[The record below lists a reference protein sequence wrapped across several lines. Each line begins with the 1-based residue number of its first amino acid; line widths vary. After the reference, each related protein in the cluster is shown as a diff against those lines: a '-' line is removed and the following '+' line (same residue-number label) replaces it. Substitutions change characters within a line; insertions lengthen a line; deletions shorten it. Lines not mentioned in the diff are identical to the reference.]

1 MAEQK
6 IARHVKQVGSS
17 QEGSIDKM
25 ADKEDEARKKQAAF
39 WLEYSQQLS
48 TAIRYT
54 EALAAA
60 ERSVALDETSAPAWY
75 VKGTCLAMVA
85 QYEAAATDFEHA
97 LVLDPSYVP
106 AWDGKAWVL
115 GILGR
120 KDEALAAI
128 NRALELDPEY
138 FEAQKRKKR
147 IEAM

>member
-1 MAEQK
+1 M
-6 IARHVKQVGSS
+6 I
-17 QEGSIDKM
+17 
-25 ADKEDEARKKQAAF
+25 
-39 WLEYSQQLS
+39 
-48 TAIRYT
+48 
-54 EALAAA
+54 
-60 ERSVALDETSAPAWY
+60 
-75 VKGTCLAMVA
+75 A
-85 QYEAAATDFEHA
+85 QYEAAATDFEQA
-97 LVLDPSYVP
+97 LMLDPQYVP